1 MLVGADRGKDG
12 MPYQHNVL
20 IKTYR
25 RKNLANDAIII
36 EAYNFYTSDMNMR
49 SLPYDGY
56 YYGYWAAPSQ
66 NIPDSRGGAYL
77 KVGGVMIAVNVD
89 GKTYSCVYW
98 YDSEWLTWQA
108 LN

>member
-1 MLVGADRGKDG
+1 
-12 MPYQHNVL
+12 
-20 IKTYR
+20 
-25 RKNLANDAIII
+25 
-36 EAYNFYTSDMNMR
+36 MNMR

-56 YYGYWAAPSQ
+56 YYGYWATPSQ
-66 NIPDSRGGAYL
+66 NIPDSRGGTYL

-98 YDSEWLTWQA
+98 YDSKWLAWQA